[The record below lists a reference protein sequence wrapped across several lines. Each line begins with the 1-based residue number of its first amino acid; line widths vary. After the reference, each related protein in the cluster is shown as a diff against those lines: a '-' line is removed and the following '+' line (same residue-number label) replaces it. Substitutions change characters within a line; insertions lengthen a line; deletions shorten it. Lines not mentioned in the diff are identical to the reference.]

1 MAEQNKPKLTDFH
14 TFWKLIVLV
23 VVALF
28 AEGALLVVAT
38 SEDAL
43 NWTATQVYNP
53 RHQELMMAEMAEQA
67 AAPVQ

>member
-1 MAEQNKPKLTDFH
+1 MSKNDSKPKLTDYQ

-38 SEDAL
+38 SDNAIE
-43 NWTATQVYNP
+43 WTTTNVHIPHDVSTDSGSVGNVAK
-53 RHQELMMAEMAEQA
+53 
-67 AAPVQ
+67 